1 MMAAMRPSAHRGSL
15 LSVVVPCLDEEAVV
29 AETYAQLRTAIGR
42 IEAIDLEIVF
52 VDDGSQ
58 DGTLALLRDIQ
69 RNDSGVRVIALSRN
83 FGHQIAV
90 SAGLA
95 ESRGDA
101 VVVIDADLQDPP
113 NVIVEMVDRWRDGVD
128 VAYGVRSERSGETI
142 FKRWTA
148 KAFYRLIAKISDVDI
163 PLDAGDFRLMDRN
176 VVDAV
181 LAMPER
187 DRLLRGMAAWAG
199 FRQEAVY
206 YHRDARYAGE
216 TKYPLRGMFRL
227 AVDGMVSF
235 SVLPLRMAI
244 WLGFLAAAVS
254 FLGIGYAFVV
264 RLFTDTW
271 VTGWTALIIAVL
283 FMGGV
288 QLVLIGVLGEYVGRV
303 YGEVKRRPLYFVKER
318 LGFPPSEGE

>member
-1 MMAAMRPSAHRGSL
+1 MVTAMRASAHRGSL

-29 AETYAQLRTAIGR
+29 AETHARLRAAIGR
-42 IEAIDLEIVF
+42 IEAIDLELVY

-95 ESRGDA
+95 EACGDA
-101 VVVIDADLQDPP
+101 VVIIDADLQDPP
-113 NVIVEMVDRWRDGVD
+113 SVIVEMVDRWRDGVD
-128 VAYGVRSERSGETI
+128 VAYGVRSERSGETA

-148 KAFYRLIAKISDVDI
+148 KAFYRLIARISDIDI
-163 PLDAGDFRLMDRN
+163 PLDTGDFRLMDRN

-187 DRLLRGMAAWAG
+187 DRLLRGMVAWAG

-206 YHRDARYAGE
+206 YRRDARYAGE
-216 TKYPLRGMFRL
+216 TKYPLRRVLRL

-235 SVLPLRMAI
+235 SVLPLRMAT
-244 WLGFLAAAVS
+244 WLGFLSAALSV
-254 FLGIGYAFVV
+254 LGIGYALVV

-271 VTGWTALIIAVL
+271 ITGWTALIIAIL

-288 QLVLIGVLGEYVGRV
+288 QLVLVGVLGEYLGRV
-303 YGEVKRRPLYFVKER
+303 YGEVKRRPLYVVKER